1 MSGRQ
6 DPHRVA
12 EVEPVEV
19 EPVEVEPV
27 VEPVV
32 EPDAEPDAEPDEDR
46 TEPVEDRTEEYDAT
60 RPDGTVVRVWH
71 NIDTGETRVSD

>member
-1 MSGRQ
+1 MSGRTR
-6 DPHRVA
+6 PAVVA
-12 EVEPVEV
+12 EVEPVA
-19 EPVEVEPV
+19 
-27 VEPVV
+27 
-32 EPDAEPDAEPDEDR
+32 EPDAEPDEDEDR